1 MIRRNISSRRAPV
14 KPTNLAENLN
24 RDLRKN
30 APLVPGERVAVAVS
44 GGADSVALL
53 HLLLEIREQIG
64 IVLSVAH
71 FNHKLRGKDSDADE
85 KFVRKLA
92 AEHGLEFFVAQED
105 IAARAKRERGNLEE
119 VARKARYGFFET
131 LVREERVA
139 KIAVAHTADDQAET
153 VMAHIL
159 RGAGLAGLAGI
170 HPQAGAVFRPLLGV
184 RREDL
189 RKYLREK
196 HQRWREDATNLDTKR
211 MRARIRQKLMP
222 LLKKNFQ
229 PLVVEHLC
237 QLAEL
242 ARDDEAYLDSQV
254 SDWRKSLAQESP
266 HEVRVA
272 LADLLA
278 GPKALQARLLR
289 QIVQRSKPRG
299 GQLSAIHVAAV
310 LELAAQKDS
319 GKALHLPGGVEVRR
333 DRDSMRFRATEL
345 AATGRTQRKSTPR
358 QYSHEID
365 LHSGL
370 AQLPLVPLS
379 CRLSFRVIDWP
390 AEGRETS
397 ETGAVLDRDR
407 LRLPLVVRNWRPG
420 DAMRPFGHQKRHKLA
435 RLLNEKSV
443 SRWEKES
450 WPVLTS
456 GGELAWVRGLPVSA
470 ELAAGAKT
478 RRAVLITEEPAS

>member
-1 MIRRNISSRRAPV
+1 MIRRKTSSRRASAKLP
-14 KPTNLAENLN
+14 NLAENLN
-24 RDLRKN
+24 RTLRKS
-30 APLVPGERVAVAVS
+30 ASLMPGERIAVAVS

-53 HLLLEIREQIG
+53 HLLLEVREQAG

-71 FNHKLRGKDSDADE
+71 FNHKLRGKASEVDE
-85 KFVRKLA
+85 RFVRKLST
-92 AEHGLEFFVAQED
+92 EHGLEFFVARED

-119 VARKARYGFFET
+119 VARKARYAFFET
-131 LVREERVA
+131 LVREERVTR
-139 KIAVAHTADDQAET
+139 IAVAHTADDQAET

-159 RGAGLAGLAGI
+159 RGTGLAGLGGI
-170 HPQAGAVFRPLLGV
+170 HPQAGAVFRPLLSV

-189 RKYLREK
+189 RKYLRAK
-196 HQRWREDATNLDTKR
+196 RQRWRDDATNLDTKR

-222 LLKKNFQ
+222 LLRKNFQ
-229 PLVVEHLC
+229 PAVVEHLC

-242 ARDDEAYLDSQV
+242 AREDEAYLDAQV
-254 SDWRKSLAQESP
+254 AEWRQSLAQQSP
-266 HEVRVA
+266 IEVRVV

-278 GPKALQARLLR
+278 GAKALKTRLLR
-289 QIVQRSKPRG
+289 QIVQSVKPRA

-310 LELAAQKDS
+310 LELAVQKDS
-319 GKALHLPGGVEVRR
+319 GKALYLPGGVEVRR
-333 DRDSMRFRATEL
+333 DRDSLRFRATEIT
-345 AATGRTQRKSTPR
+345 AEKERRKFTPR
-358 QYSHEID
+358 QYSYEID
-365 LHSGL
+365 LRSGS

-379 CRLSFRVIDWP
+379 CRLSFTVIDWP

-420 DAMRPFGHQKRHKLA
+420 DAIRLLGHQKRHKLA

-470 ELAAGAKT
+470 EFAADAKT
-478 RRAVLITEEPAS
+478 RRAVLITEEPAL

>member
-1 MIRRNISSRRAPV
+1 MKKVKTSRPSATRRV
-14 KPTNLAENLN
+14 TLAAQLMRQLN
-24 RDLRKN
+24 YHRIL
-30 APLVPGERVAVAVS
+30 AGERIAVAVS

-53 HLLLEIREQIG
+53 HLLLEIREQAG

-71 FNHKLRGKDSDADE
+71 FNHQLRGKASEADE

-92 AEHGLEFFVAQED
+92 AERGLESFVAHED

-119 VARKARYGFFET
+119 VARKARYAFFET

-159 RGAGLAGLAGI
+159 RGTGLAGLGGI
-170 HPQAGAVFRPLLGV
+170 HPQAGAVFRPLLNV
-184 RREDL
+184 RREEL
-189 RKYLREK
+189 RKYLRSK
-196 HQRWREDATNLDTKR
+196 RLQWREDATNLDTKR

-222 LLKKNFQ
+222 LLTKSFQ
-229 PLVVEHLC
+229 PAIVEHLC

-242 ARDDEAYLDSQV
+242 AREDEAHLDAQV
-254 SDWRKSLAQESP
+254 AEWRQSLAPQSP
-266 HEVRVA
+266 NEVRVA

-278 GPKALQARLLR
+278 GAKALKTRLLR
-289 QIVQRSKPRG
+289 QIVQSVKPRG
-299 GQLSAIHVAAV
+299 GQLRAIHVAAV

-333 DRDSMRFRATEL
+333 DRDSLRFRPTEIT
-345 AATGRTQRKSTPR
+345 AEKERRKLTPR

-365 LHSGL
+365 LRSGS

-390 AEGRETS
+390 GEGRETS

-420 DAMRPFGHQKRHKLA
+420 DAMRPLGHQKRHKLA

-470 ELAAGAKT
+470 ELAADAKT
-478 RRAVLITEEPAS
+478 RRAVLITEEPAL

>member
-1 MIRRNISSRRAPV
+1 MIRRKISSRRTPA
-14 KPTNLAENLN
+14 KLSNLAENLN
-24 RDLRKN
+24 SSLRKN
-30 APLVPGERVAVAVS
+30 RSLAPGARVGVAVS

-53 HLLLEIREQIG
+53 HLLLEIREQAG

-71 FNHKLRGKDSDADE
+71 FNHKLRGKASDADE
-85 KFVRKLA
+85 KFVMKLA
-92 AEHGLEFFVAQED
+92 AEHGLEFFVAHED

-119 VARKARYGFFET
+119 VARKARYAFFET

-159 RGAGLAGLAGI
+159 RGTGLAGLGGI
-170 HPQAGAVFRPLLGV
+170 HPQAGAVFRPLLNL

-189 RKYLREK
+189 RKYLRAK
-196 HQRWREDATNLDTKR
+196 RQQWREDATNLDTKR
-211 MRARIRQKLMP
+211 MRGRIRQKLMP

-229 PLVVEHLC
+229 PAVVEHLC

-266 HEVRVA
+266 HQVRVA
-272 LADLLA
+272 LGELLA
-278 GPKALQARLLR
+278 SPNALSTRLLR
-289 QIVQRSKPRG
+289 QIVQSIKPRG
-299 GQLSAIHVAAV
+299 GQLGAIHVAAV

-319 GKALHLPGGVEVRR
+319 GKTLHLPGGVEVRR
-333 DRDSMRFRATEL
+333 DREFMRFRAAEIATEQKQKN
-345 AATGRTQRKSTPR
+345 RIPR

-365 LHSGL
+365 LCSGR
-370 AQLPLVPLS
+370 AQLTLLQLS
-379 CRLSFRVIDWP
+379 CRLTLRVIDWP

-397 ETGAVLDRDR
+397 GTGAVLDRDS

-420 DAMRPFGHQKRHKLA
+420 DAMRPIGHQNSHKLA

-470 ELAAGAKT
+470 ELAAGVRT

>member
-1 MIRRNISSRRAPV
+1 LILLLIPYGQMLQPTLANHVASLCRQRFHVRA
-14 KPTNLAENLN
+14 
-24 RDLRKN
+24 
-30 APLVPGERVAVAVS
+30 GERVGVAVS

-53 HLLLEIREQIG
+53 HLLLEIREQAG

-71 FNHKLRGKDSDADE
+71 FNHKLRGKASDADE
-85 KFVRKLA
+85 KFAERLA
-92 AEHGLEFFVAQED
+92 AEHGLEFFVAHED

-119 VARKARYGFFET
+119 VARKARYAFFEK
-131 LVREERVA
+131 LVREERIA

-159 RGAGLAGLAGI
+159 RGTGLAGLGGI
-170 HPQAGAVFRPLLGV
+170 HPQAGAVFRPLLNV
-184 RREDL
+184 RRDDL
-189 RKYLREK
+189 RKYLRAK
-196 HQRWREDATNLDTKR
+196 RQRWREDTTNLDTKR

-222 LLKKNFQ
+222 LLQKNFQ
-229 PLVVEHLC
+229 PAVVEHLC
-237 QLAEL
+237 QLAEM
-242 ARDDEAYLDSQV
+242 AREDEAYLDAQV
-254 SDWRKSLAQESP
+254 GAWRRALAQASP
-266 HEVRVA
+266 HEVRIA

-278 GPKALQARLLR
+278 GPKALKARLLR
-289 QIVQRSKPRG
+289 QIVQSVKPRA

-333 DRDSMRFRATEL
+333 DRDSLRFRATEI
-345 AATGRTQRKSTPR
+345 AAKQKQQNSTPH
-358 QYSHEID
+358 QYSHEVD
-365 LHSGL
+365 LRSGL
-370 AQLPLVPLS
+370 ALLPLVSPS

-397 ETGAVLDRDR
+397 ETGAVLDRER
-407 LRLPLVVRNWRPG
+407 LRLPLVVRNWRSG
-420 DAMRPFGHQKRHKLA
+420 DAMRPLGHQKRHKVA

-443 SRWEKES
+443 SRWEKEG

-470 ELAAGAKT
+470 EFAAGAKT
-478 RRAVLITEEPAS
+478 RKAVLITEEPAS

>member
-1 MIRRNISSRRAPV
+1 MIRRKTSSRRATARLP
-14 KPTNLAENLN
+14 NLAENLN
-24 RDLRKN
+24 RTLRKS
-30 APLVPGERVAVAVS
+30 ASLMPGERIAVAVS

-53 HLLLEIREQIG
+53 HLLLEIREQAG

-71 FNHKLRGKDSDADE
+71 FNHKLRGKESEADE
-85 KFVRKLA
+85 EFVRKLA
-92 AEHGLEFFVAQED
+92 AEHGLEFFVAREN
-105 IAARAKRERGNLEE
+105 IGARAKRERGNLEE
-119 VARKARYGFFET
+119 VARKARYAFFET
-131 LVREERVA
+131 LVRQERVA
-139 KIAVAHTADDQAET
+139 KVAVAHTADDQAET

-159 RGAGLAGLAGI
+159 RGTGLAGLGGI
-170 HPQAGAVFRPLLGV
+170 HPQAGAVFRPLLTV

-189 RKYLREK
+189 REYLRAK
-196 HQRWREDATNLDTKR
+196 RQRWREDATNLDTKR
-211 MRARIRQKLMP
+211 MRSRIRQKLMP
-222 LLKKNFQ
+222 LLTKNFQ
-229 PLVVEHLC
+229 PAVVEHLC

-242 ARDDEAYLDSQV
+242 AREDEAYLGAQV
-254 SDWRKSLAQESP
+254 ADWRKSLAQESL
-266 HEVRVA
+266 HEVRLA

-278 GPKALQARLLR
+278 RPKTLTTRLLR
-289 QIVQRSKPRG
+289 QVVQSVKPRA

-333 DRDSMRFRATEL
+333 DRDSLRFRVTGI
-345 AATGRTQRKSTPR
+345 AAEKKQKKSALR

-365 LHSGL
+365 LRSGS

-379 CRLSFRVIDWP
+379 SRLSFRVIDWP
-390 AEGRETS
+390 GEGRETS

-420 DAMRPFGHQKRHKLA
+420 DAMRPLGHQKRHKLA
-435 RLLNEKSV
+435 RLLNEKFV

-470 ELAAGAKT
+470 GLAAGAKT

>member
-1 MIRRNISSRRAPV
+1 MIRRKISSRPASAKLPS
-14 KPTNLAENLN
+14 LAESLN
-24 RDLRKN
+24 RALRKS
-30 APLVPGERVAVAVS
+30 ASLAPGEHIGVAVS

-53 HLLLEIREQIG
+53 HLLLEIREQAG

-71 FNHKLRGKDSDADE
+71 FNHKLRGKASEADE
-85 KFVRKLA
+85 KFVKKLA
-92 AEHGLEFFVAQED
+92 AEHGLEFFVAHED

-119 VARKARYGFFET
+119 VARKARYAFFEA
-131 LVREERVA
+131 LVREERVT

-159 RGAGLAGLAGI
+159 RGTGLAGLGGI
-170 HPQAGAVFRPLLGV
+170 HPQAGAVFRPLLSA

-189 RKYLREK
+189 REYLRAK

-222 LLKKNFQ
+222 LLRKSFQ
-229 PLVVEHLC
+229 PAIVEHLC

-242 ARDDEAYLDSQV
+242 AREDEAHLDAQV
-254 SDWRKSLAQESP
+254 AEWRQSLAQQSP
-266 HEVRVA
+266 NEVRVA
-272 LADLLA
+272 LVDLLA
-278 GPKALQARLLR
+278 GAKALKTRLLR
-289 QIVQRSKPRG
+289 QIVQSVKPRG

-333 DRDSMRFRATEL
+333 DRDSLRFRVTEI
-345 AATGRTQRKSTPR
+345 AAEKRQKKFTPR
-358 QYSHEID
+358 QYFHEID
-365 LHSGL
+365 LRSGL

-390 AEGRETS
+390 GEGRETI

-420 DAMRPFGHQKRHKLA
+420 DAMRPLGHQKRHKLA

-470 ELAAGAKT
+470 ELAAGVKT

>member
-1 MIRRNISSRRAPV
+1 MTRRRISSRPEPA
-14 KPTNLAENLN
+14 KPPNLAENLN
-24 RDLRKN
+24 RVLQKS
-30 APLVPGERVAVAVS
+30 ASLVPGQRIGVAVS

-53 HLLLEIREQIG
+53 HLLLEKCEQTG

-71 FNHKLRGKDSDADE
+71 FNHKLRGKASDADE
-85 KFVRKLA
+85 NFVRKLA
-92 AEHGLEFFVAQED
+92 AQHGLEFFVAHED
-105 IAARAKRERGNLEE
+105 IAARAKCERGNLEE
-119 VARKARYGFFET
+119 VARKVRYAFFEK
-131 LVREERVA
+131 LVREERFA

-159 RGAGLAGLAGI
+159 RGTGLAGLGGI
-170 HPQAGAVFRPLLGV
+170 HPQAGAVFRPLLNV
-184 RREDL
+184 RRKEL
-189 RKYLREK
+189 RKYLQAK
-196 HQRWREDATNLDTKR
+196 HQRWREDTTNLDTKR

-222 LLKKNFQ
+222 LLQKEFQ
-229 PLVVEHLC
+229 PAVVEHLC

-242 ARDDEAYLDSQV
+242 AREDEAYLDSQA
-254 SDWRKSLAQESP
+254 DKWRRALAQESP
-266 HEVRVA
+266 QEVRIA

-278 GPKALQARLLR
+278 GSKALKARLLR
-289 QIVQRSKPRG
+289 QIVQSVKPRS

-310 LELAAQKDS
+310 LGLAAQKDS

-333 DRDSMRFRATEL
+333 DHDSVRFRASEM
-345 AATGRTQRKSTPR
+345 AVEQTQESIPR
-358 QYSHEID
+358 QYSYEVD
-365 LHSGL
+365 LRSGL
-370 AQLPLVPLS
+370 AHLPLVSPTY
-379 CRLSFRVIDWP
+379 RLSFRVIDWP

-407 LRLPLVVRNWRPG
+407 LRLPLVVRNWRSG
-420 DAMRPFGHQKRHKLA
+420 DTMRPLGHQKHRKLA

-478 RRAVLITEEPAS
+478 RKAVLITEEPAS

>member
-1 MIRRNISSRRAPV
+1 VIRRKISSRSAPAK
-14 KPTNLAENLN
+14 KPNLAERLN
-24 RDLRKN
+24 KALRKS
-30 APLVPGERVAVAVS
+30 ASLMPGERVAVAVS

-53 HLLLEIREQIG
+53 HLLLEIREQAG

-71 FNHKLRGKDSDADE
+71 FNHELRGKASDADE

-92 AEHGLEFFVAQED
+92 AEHGLEFFVAHED

-119 VARKARYGFFET
+119 VARKTRYAFFET

-159 RGAGLAGLAGI
+159 RGTGLAGLGGI

-189 RKYLREK
+189 RKYLRAK
-196 HQRWREDATNLDTKR
+196 HQRWREDITNLDTKR

-222 LLKKNFQ
+222 LLLKSFQ
-229 PLVVEHLC
+229 PAVVEHLC

-242 ARDDEAYLDSQV
+242 ARNDEAYLDAQV
-254 SDWRKSLAQESP
+254 VEWRNSLAQESP
-266 HEVRVA
+266 REVRVA

-289 QIVQRSKPRG
+289 QIVQSIKPRS
-299 GQLSAIHVAAV
+299 GQLSAVHVAAV
-310 LELAAQKDS
+310 LELAEQKGS

-333 DRDSMRFRATEL
+333 DRNSMRFGAKEL
-345 AATGRTQRKSTPR
+345 VAGPTQQKSTPR

-365 LHSGL
+365 LRSGL
-370 AQLPLVPLS
+370 AQLPLVQLS
-379 CRLSFRVIDWP
+379 CRLAFRVIDWP

-420 DAMRPFGHQKRHKLA
+420 DSMHPLGHQKRHKLA

>member
-1 MIRRNISSRRAPV
+1 MTRRRISSRPEPA
-14 KPTNLAENLN
+14 KPPNLAENLN
-24 RDLRKN
+24 RVLQKS
-30 APLVPGERVAVAVS
+30 ASLVPGQRIGVAVS

-53 HLLLEIREQIG
+53 HLLLEKCEQTG

-71 FNHKLRGKDSDADE
+71 FNHKMRGKASDADE
-85 KFVRKLA
+85 NFVRKLA
-92 AEHGLEFFVAQED
+92 AQHGLEFFVAHED
-105 IAARAKRERGNLEE
+105 IAARAKCERGNLEE
-119 VARKARYGFFET
+119 VARKVRYAFFEK
-131 LVREERVA
+131 LVREERFA

-159 RGAGLAGLAGI
+159 RGTGLAGLGGI
-170 HPQAGAVFRPLLGV
+170 HPQAGAVFRPLLNV
-184 RREDL
+184 RRKEL
-189 RKYLREK
+189 RKYLQAK
-196 HQRWREDATNLDTKR
+196 HQRWREDTTNLDTKR

-222 LLKKNFQ
+222 LLQKEFQ
-229 PLVVEHLC
+229 PAVVEHLC

-242 ARDDEAYLDSQV
+242 AREDEAYLDSQA
-254 SDWRKSLAQESP
+254 DKWRRALAQESP
-266 HEVRVA
+266 QEVRIA

-278 GPKALQARLLR
+278 GSKALKARLLR
-289 QIVQRSKPRG
+289 QIVQSVKPRS

-310 LELAAQKDS
+310 LGLAAQKDS

-333 DRDSMRFRATEL
+333 DHDSVRFRASEM
-345 AATGRTQRKSTPR
+345 AVEQTQESIPR
-358 QYSHEID
+358 QYSYEVD
-365 LHSGL
+365 LRSGL
-370 AQLPLVPLS
+370 AHLPLVSPTY
-379 CRLSFRVIDWP
+379 RLSFRVIDWP

-407 LRLPLVVRNWRPG
+407 LRLPLVVRNWRSG
-420 DAMRPFGHQKRHKLA
+420 DTMRPLGHQKHHKLA

-478 RRAVLITEEPAS
+478 RKAVLITEEPAS

>member
-1 MIRRNISSRRAPV
+1 MTRRRTSSRPEPA
-14 KPTNLAENLN
+14 KPPNLAENLN
-24 RDLRKN
+24 RALQKSASL
-30 APLVPGERVAVAVS
+30 APGQRVGVAVS

-53 HLLLEIREQIG
+53 HLLLEKCQQTG

-71 FNHKLRGKDSDADE
+71 FNHKLRGKASDVDE

-92 AEHGLEFFVAQED
+92 AEHGLEFFVAHED

-119 VARKARYGFFET
+119 VARKARYAFFEK
-131 LVREERVA
+131 LVREERFA

-159 RGAGLAGLAGI
+159 RGTGLAGLSGI
-170 HPQAGAVFRPLLGV
+170 HPQAGAVFRPLLNV
-184 RREDL
+184 RREEL
-189 RKYLREK
+189 RKYLRAK
-196 HQRWREDATNLDTKR
+196 RQRWREDTTNLDTKR
-211 MRARIRQKLMP
+211 MRARIRRKLMP
-222 LLKKNFQ
+222 LLQKNFQ
-229 PLVVEHLC
+229 PAVVEHLC

-242 ARDDEAYLDSQV
+242 AREDEAYLDTQV
-254 SDWRKSLAQESP
+254 DKWRKAIAYESP
-266 HEVRVA
+266 QEVRIA
-272 LADLLA
+272 LADLLT
-278 GPKALQARLLR
+278 GPKALKARLLR
-289 QIVQRSKPRG
+289 QIVQSVKPRG

-310 LELAAQKDS
+310 LGLAAQKDS

-333 DRDSMRFRATEL
+333 DRDSVRFRASEM
-345 AATGRTQRKSTPR
+345 AIEKKRESTPR
-358 QYSHEID
+358 QYSYEVD
-365 LHSGL
+365 LRSGL
-370 AQLPLVPLS
+370 TQLPLVS
-379 CRLSFRVIDWP
+379 ASYRLSFRVIDWP

-407 LRLPLVVRNWRPG
+407 LRLPLVVRNWRSG
-420 DAMRPFGHQKRHKLA
+420 DAMRPLGHQKRHKLA

-478 RRAVLITEEPAS
+478 RKAVLITEEPAS

>member
-1 MIRRNISSRRAPV
+1 MTRRRISSRPEPA
-14 KPTNLAENLN
+14 KPPNLAENLN
-24 RDLRKN
+24 RALQKS
-30 APLVPGERVAVAVS
+30 ASLVPGQRIGVAVS

-53 HLLLEIREQIG
+53 HLLLEKCEQTG

-71 FNHKLRGKDSDADE
+71 FNHKLRGKASDADE
-85 KFVRKLA
+85 NFVRKLA
-92 AEHGLEFFVAQED
+92 AQHGLEFFVAHED
-105 IAARAKRERGNLEE
+105 IAARAKCERGNLEE
-119 VARKARYGFFET
+119 VARKVRYAFFEK
-131 LVREERVA
+131 LVREERFA

-159 RGAGLAGLAGI
+159 RGTGLAGLGGI
-170 HPQAGAVFRPLLGV
+170 HPQAGAVFRPLLNV
-184 RREDL
+184 RRKEL
-189 RKYLREK
+189 RKYLQAK
-196 HQRWREDATNLDTKR
+196 HQRWREDTTNLDTKR

-222 LLKKNFQ
+222 LLQKEFQ
-229 PLVVEHLC
+229 PAVVEHLC

-242 ARDDEAYLDSQV
+242 AREDEAYLDSQA
-254 SDWRKSLAQESP
+254 DKWRRALAQESP
-266 HEVRVA
+266 QEVRIA

-278 GPKALQARLLR
+278 GSKALKARLLR
-289 QIVQRSKPRG
+289 QIVQSVKPRS

-310 LELAAQKDS
+310 LGLAAQKDS

-333 DRDSMRFRATEL
+333 DHDSVRFRASEM
-345 AATGRTQRKSTPR
+345 AVEQTQESIPR
-358 QYSHEID
+358 QYSYEVD
-365 LHSGL
+365 LRSGL
-370 AQLPLVPLS
+370 AHLPLVSPTY
-379 CRLSFRVIDWP
+379 RLSFRVIDWP

-407 LRLPLVVRNWRPG
+407 LRLPLVVRNWRSG
-420 DAMRPFGHQKRHKLA
+420 DTMRPLGHQKHHKLA

-443 SRWEKES
+443 SRWEKER

-478 RRAVLITEEPAS
+478 RKAVLITEEPAS

>member
-1 MIRRNISSRRAPV
+1 VIRRKISSLSAHA
-14 KPTNLAENLN
+14 KLSNLAENLN
-24 RDLRKN
+24 RSLRRDGSL
-30 APLVPGERVAVAVS
+30 APGERIAVAVS

-53 HLLLEIREQIG
+53 HLLLEIREDAG
-64 IVLSVAH
+64 IILSVAH
-71 FNHKLRGKDSDADE
+71 FNHKLRGRASDADE
-85 KFVRKLA
+85 KFVRTLA
-92 AEHGLEFFVAQED
+92 AEHGLEFFVAHEE

-119 VARKARYGFFET
+119 VARKARYAFFEK

-159 RGAGLAGLAGI
+159 RGTGLAGLGGI
-170 HPQAGAVFRPLLGV
+170 HPQAGAVFRPLLSV

-189 RKYLREK
+189 RKYLRANRR
-196 HQRWREDATNLDTKR
+196 RWREDSTNLDTKR
-211 MRARIRQKLMP
+211 TRARIRQKLMP
-222 LLKKNFQ
+222 LLAKNFQ
-229 PLVVEHLC
+229 PMVVEHLC
-237 QLAEL
+237 RLAEL
-242 ARDDEAYLDSQV
+242 AREDEAYLEAQV
-254 SDWRKSLAQESP
+254 SEWRKSLARESQ

-272 LADLLA
+272 LDELLA
-278 GPKALQARLLR
+278 GPKALRTRLLR
-289 QIVQRSKPRG
+289 QIVQSIKPRG

-345 AATGRTQRKSTPR
+345 ASAGQAQQKSQRR

-365 LHSGL
+365 LRSGS
-370 AQLPLVPLS
+370 AQLPLVQLS

-390 AEGRETS
+390 VEGRETS

-420 DAMRPFGHQKRHKLA
+420 DAMRPVGHQNRHKLA

-456 GGELAWVRGLPVSA
+456 GGELAWVRDLPVSA

>member
-1 MIRRNISSRRAPV
+1 MLPSRR
-14 KPTNLAENLN
+14 KPAKPPNLAENLN
-24 RDLRKN
+24 RALRKSES
-30 APLVPGERVAVAVS
+30 LTPGERVGVAVS

-53 HLLLEIREQIG
+53 HLLLEMREQAG

-71 FNHKLRGKDSDADE
+71 FNHKLRGKASDADE
-85 KFVRKLA
+85 NFVRKLA
-92 AEHGLEFFVAQED
+92 AEHGLEFFVAHED

-119 VARKARYGFFET
+119 VARKARYAFFEK
-131 LVREERVA
+131 LVREERIA

-159 RGAGLAGLAGI
+159 RGTGLAGLGGI
-170 HPQAGAVFRPLLGV
+170 HPQAGAVFRPLLNV

-189 RKYLREK
+189 RKYLRSK
-196 HQRWREDATNLDTKR
+196 RRRWREDATNLDTKR

-222 LLKKNFQ
+222 QLQKNFQ
-229 PLVVEHLC
+229 PAVVEHLC

-242 ARDDEAYLDSQV
+242 AREDEAYLDAQV
-254 SDWRKSLAQESP
+254 GEWRKVVAQECP
-266 HEVRVA
+266 DEVRVA
-272 LADLLA
+272 LAELLA
-278 GPKALQARLLR
+278 GPKALKARLLR
-289 QIVQRSKPRG
+289 QIVQSVKPRG
-299 GQLSAIHVAAV
+299 GQLSAVHVAAV
-310 LELAAQKDS
+310 LELASQKDS

-333 DRDSMRFRATEL
+333 DRNSIRFRGTEVVVEQK
-345 AATGRTQRKSTPR
+345 RQESTPR
-358 QYSHEID
+358 QYSYELD
-365 LHSGL
+365 LRSGS
-370 AQLPLVPLS
+370 AELPLVALS

-420 DAMRPFGHQKRHKLA
+420 DAMRPLGHQKHHKLA

-450 WPVLTS
+450 WPVLSS

-478 RRAVLITEEPAS
+478 RKAVLITEEPAS

>member
-1 MIRRNISSRRAPV
+1 VIHRKISSRSAPA
-14 KPTNLAENLN
+14 KPPNLAENLN
-24 RDLRKN
+24 SAFRKS
-30 APLVPGERVAVAVS
+30 ASLAPGERVAVAVS

-53 HLLLEIREQIG
+53 NLMLEIRQQAG
-64 IVLSVAH
+64 LVLSVAH
-71 FNHKLRGKDSDADE
+71 FNHKLRGKASDADE
-85 KFVRKLA
+85 KFVEKLA
-92 AEHGLEFFVAQED
+92 AEHALEFFVAREN
-105 IAARAKRERGNLEE
+105 IALRAKRERANLEE
-119 VARKARYGFFET
+119 VARKARYAFFEK

-159 RGAGLAGLAGI
+159 RGTGLAGLGGI

-189 RKYLREK
+189 RKYLRARRR
-196 HQRWREDATNLDTKR
+196 RWREDASNLDTKR

-222 LLKKNFQ
+222 LLRKSFQ
-229 PLVVEHLC
+229 PAVVEHLC

-242 ARDDEAYLDSQV
+242 ARADEAYLDAQV
-254 SDWRKSLAQESP
+254 VAWRKSVAQESP
-266 HEVRVA
+266 REIRIA

-278 GPKALQARLLR
+278 GPNALKTRLLR
-289 QIVQRSKPRG
+289 QIVQTIKPRG
-299 GQLSAIHVAAV
+299 GQLGANHVAAV

-319 GKALHLPGGVEVRR
+319 GKALHLPGRVEVRR
-333 DRDSMRFRATEL
+333 DRNSLRFRVTEI
-345 AATGRTQRKSTPR
+345 AAQEMQKKTRPR

-365 LHSGL
+365 LRSGL

-390 AEGRETS
+390 GEGRETS
-397 ETGAVLDRDR
+397 QTGAVLDRDR
-407 LRLPLVVRNWRPG
+407 LRSPLVVRNWRPG
-420 DAMRPFGHQKRHKLA
+420 DAMCPLGHQKRHKLA
-435 RLLNEKSV
+435 RLLNEQSV

-470 ELAAGAKT
+470 ELAAGVKT

>member
-1 MIRRNISSRRAPV
+1 MIRRKTSSRRAPARL
-14 KPTNLAENLN
+14 PNLAENLN
-24 RDLRKN
+24 RSLRTS
-30 APLVPGERVAVAVS
+30 ASLAAGERIGVAVS

-53 HLLLEIREQIG
+53 HLLLEIREQAG

-71 FNHKLRGKDSDADE
+71 FNHRLRGKASEADE

-92 AEHGLEFFVAQED
+92 AEHGLEFFVAHED

-119 VARKARYGFFET
+119 VARRARYAFFET
-131 LVREERVA
+131 LVRGERVA

-159 RGAGLAGLAGI
+159 RGTGLAGLGGI
-170 HPQAGAVFRPLLGV
+170 HPQAGAVFRPLLNV
-184 RREDL
+184 RREEL
-189 RKYLREK
+189 LEYLRAK
-196 HQRWREDATNLDTKR
+196 RQRWREDATNLDTKR

-222 LLKKNFQ
+222 LLTKSFQ
-229 PLVVEHLC
+229 PAIVEHLC

-242 ARDDEAYLDSQV
+242 ARQDEAHLDAQV
-254 SDWRKSLAQESP
+254 AEWRQSLAPQSP
-266 HEVRVA
+266 NEVRVA

-278 GPKALQARLLR
+278 GAKALKTRLLR
-289 QIVQRSKPRG
+289 QIVQSVKPRG

-333 DRDSMRFRATEL
+333 DRDSLRFRPTEIT
-345 AATGRTQRKSTPR
+345 AEKERRKLTPR
-358 QYSHEID
+358 QFSHEID
-365 LHSGL
+365 LRSGS

-390 AEGRETS
+390 GEGRETS

-420 DAMRPFGHQKRHKLA
+420 DAMRPLGHQKRHKLA

-470 ELAAGAKT
+470 ELAASAKT